1 MPLLQSQD
9 KDMNKLIPAHPFPTG
24 KYTAVDFPDEPMEK
38 ETEID
43 DYRHQNKADEFQK
56 AYKKVVSEYDDER
69 DDEHIHEDE
78 GCYCHDDFY
87 LRVNDYVCKLLLL

>member
-9 KDMNKLIPAHPFPTG
+9 KDMNKLIPAHPFPTW
-24 KYTAVDFPDEPMEK
+24 KYTAVDFLDEPMEK

-43 DYRHQNKADEFQK
+43 DYRHQNKADEFQE

-78 GCYCHDDFY
+78 GCYCHSDFY

>member
-1 MPLLQSQD
+1 MICSLRPT
-9 KDMNKLIPAHPFPTG
+9 IHFPAR
-24 KYTAVDFPDEPMEK
+24 KYTPVYLPDEPMEK

-43 DYRHQNKADEFQK
+43 GYRHQNEADEFQD

-69 DDEHIHEDE
+69 DDENIHEDE
-78 GCYCHDDFY
+78 GCYCHGDFY